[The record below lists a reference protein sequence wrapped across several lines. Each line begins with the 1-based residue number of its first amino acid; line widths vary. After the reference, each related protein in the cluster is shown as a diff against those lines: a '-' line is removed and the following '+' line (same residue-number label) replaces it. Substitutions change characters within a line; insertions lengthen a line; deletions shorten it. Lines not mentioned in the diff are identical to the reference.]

1 MAGGLG
7 VAGGASLARGS
18 TPDEAADVSGEAQQK

>member
-7 VAGGASLARGS
+7 VAGGAHLARGS
-18 TPDEAADVSGEAQQK
+18 AGEDGQDPPDGSQVK